1 MGHNGNPNSL
11 KNLER
16 GRWKPGQSGNPTG
29 RAKGVVYPSELLHG
43 LLAMDDD
50 GTPNYTRADL
60 EKIVEDEN
68 AAPALVIAAR
78 WIIDGMKDGQRW
90 VVGKDGKLQP
100 AALDPT
106 PSRVRESLADRLE
119 GKPVQK
125 VQVKSEPVRTPDELI
140 DDLARLIEETPALLE
155 QATLWPSLSSMLRV
169 DRDLVQRLRPLLEA
183 HAPGLLEVVEP
194 VDGEAKV
201 LPAGNDDPSPAPTQ
215 PAASR
220 RDRD

>member
-1 MGHNGNPNSL
+1 MGHNGNAKSL

-16 GRWKPGQSGNPTG
+16 GHWKPGQSGNPTG

-50 GTPNYTRADL
+50 GTPKYTRGDL

-78 WIIDGMKDGQRW
+78 WILDGMRDGQRW
-90 VVGKDGKLQP
+90 IMGKDGELKP

-125 VQVKSEPVRTPDELI
+125 LQLERKPIRPPAEIHADLVAT
-140 DDLARLIEETPALLE
+140 LARALVSLPPAERAKLL
-155 QATLWPSLSSMLRV
+155 TLLPV
-169 DRDLVQRLRPLLEA
+169 DAED
-183 HAPGLLEVVEP
+183 VEP

-201 LPAGNDDPSPAPTQ
+201 LPAGDDESSPAPTQ
-215 PAASR
+215 PAA
-220 RDRD
+220 

>member
-16 GRWKPGQSGNPTG
+16 GRWKVGQSGNPSG
-29 RAKGVVYPSELLHG
+29 RPKGVVYPSELLHG

-50 GTPNYTRADL
+50 GTPKYTRADL

-78 WIIDGMKDGQRW
+78 WLLDSMADGKRW
-90 VVGKDGKLQP
+90 CVGKDGKLRP

-125 VQVKSEPVRTPDELI
+125 LQVEREPARTPDELR
-140 DDLARLIEETPALLE
+140 DDLFRMLEKSPALLAVPE
-155 QATLWPSLSSMLRV
+155 MWPMLLPMLRS
-169 DRDLVQRLRPLLEA
+169 DPAFVQQLRPLLEV
-183 HAPGLLEVVEP
+183 HAPGLLEVIEP
-194 VDGEAKV
+194 IDGEANV
-201 LPAGNDDPSPAPTQ
+201 LPAGDDEPSEAPSQ
-215 PAASR
+215 PAA
-220 RDRD
+220 

>member
-43 LLAMDDD
+43 LLAMDED

-78 WIIDGMKDGQRW
+78 WILDGMRDGQRW
-90 VVGKDGKLQP
+90 VVGKDGRLQP

-106 PSRVRESLADRLE
+106 PSRVRVELADRLE

-125 VQVKSEPVRTPDELI
+125 LQVEREPVRTPDEI
-140 DDLARLIEETPALLE
+140 TDEFARLMEKEPVLLA
-155 QATLWPSLSSMLRV
+155 QAELWPSILHMCRG
-169 DRDLVQRLRPLLEA
+169 DRDLVKRLRPLMEV
-183 HAPGLLEVVEP
+183 HAPGLLEVIEP

-201 LPAGNDDPSPAPTQ
+201 LPAGEDEPSMTPAQ
-215 PAASR
+215 PAAKR
-220 RDRD
+220 

>member
-1 MGHNGNPNSL
+1 MGHNDNPNSL

-29 RAKGVVYPSELLHG
+29 RAKGTVYPSELLHG

-50 GTPNYTRADL
+50 GTPKYTRSDL

-78 WIIDGMKDGQRW
+78 WILDGMRDGQRW
-90 VVGKDGKLQP
+90 VVGKGGKLQP

-125 VQVKSEPVRTPDELI
+125 LQVERKPIRPPAEIHADLMTVLAKALVSLPPAERAELLTLLPVDAE
-140 DDLARLIEETPALLE
+140 
-155 QATLWPSLSSMLRV
+155 
-169 DRDLVQRLRPLLEA
+169 
-183 HAPGLLEVVEP
+183 GVEP
-194 VDGEAKV
+194 VDVEAKV
-201 LPAGNDDPSPAPTQ
+201 LPAGDDEPSPAPT
-215 PAASR
+215 
-220 RDRD
+220 

>member
-16 GRWKPGQSGNPTG
+16 GRWKPGQSSNPTG
-29 RAKGVVYPSELLHG
+29 RAKGVVYPSELLDG

-50 GTPNYTRADL
+50 GAPRYTQADL
-60 EKIVEDEN
+60 EAIVEDKD

-78 WIIDGMKDGQRW
+78 WLIDGMKSGERW

-125 VQVKSEPVRTPDELI
+125 LQIERKTVRTPNEINDDFVRMLEAHPTSLASLEL
-140 DDLARLIEETPALLE
+140 RPQLLE
-155 QATLWPSLSSMLRV
+155 QFRGRGPFL
-169 DRDLVQRLRPLLEA
+169 QRMRPLLEV
-183 HAPGLLEVVEP
+183 HAPDLLKQI
-194 VDGEAKV
+194 DN
-201 LPAGNDDPSPAPTQ
+201 LAPIQ
-215 PAASR
+215 AMF
-220 RDRD
+220 

>member
-11 KNLER
+11 KNLEL

-29 RAKGVVYPSELLHG
+29 RAKGTVYPSELLHG

-50 GTPNYTRADL
+50 GTPKYTRGDL

-78 WIIDGMKDGQRW
+78 WIIDGMRDGQRW

-125 VQVKSEPVRTPDELI
+125 LQVQSDQDSRTPKDWENEI
-140 DDLARLIEETPALLE
+140 VKLIESNPTILASVEIW
-155 QATLWPSLSSMLRV
+155 ATLLPRLAEGG
-169 DRDLVQRLRPLLEA
+169 DLIERLRPLLEV
-183 HAPGLLEVVEP
+183 HAPGLLEQADAKIATWRRKVTNCAQGVVVKALP
-194 VDGEAKV
+194 EAT
-201 LPAGNDDPSPAPTQ
+201 N
-215 PAASR
+215 
-220 RDRD
+220 

>member
-1 MGHNGNPNSL
+1 MGHNGNVNSL

-78 WIIDGMKDGQRW
+78 WILDGMRDGQRW

-106 PSRVRESLADRLE
+106 PSRVRVELADRLE

-125 VQVKSEPVRTPDELI
+125 LQIERERIPTPEECADNIVEMIEAHPTMLANTTTWPDLLRTLREDGY
-140 DDLARLIEETPALLE
+140 LL
-155 QATLWPSLSSMLRV
+155 
-169 DRDLVQRLRPLLEA
+169 QRMRPLLEVN
-183 HAPGLLEVVEP
+183 APGLLAMFDGP
-194 VDGEAKV
+194 VDVEAKV
-201 LPAGNDDPSPAPTQ
+201 LPAGDDEPSAAPTHT
-215 PAASR
+215 AT
-220 RDRD
+220 

>member
-16 GRWKPGQSGNPTG
+16 GRWRPGQSGNPAG
-29 RAKGVVYPSELLHG
+29 RAKGVVYPSELLDG

-50 GTPNYTRADL
+50 GAPRYTQADL
-60 EKIVEDEN
+60 EAIVEDKD

-78 WIIDGMKDGQRW
+78 WLIDGMKSGERW
-90 VVGKDGKLQP
+90 ILGKNGELRP

-125 VQVKSEPVRTPDELI
+125 LQLERKPIRPPAEIHADLVAT
-140 DDLARLIEETPALLE
+140 LARALVSLPPAERAKLL
-155 QATLWPSLSSMLRV
+155 TLLPV
-169 DRDLVQRLRPLLEA
+169 DAED
-183 HAPGLLEVVEP
+183 VEP

-201 LPAGNDDPSPAPTQ
+201 LPAGDDEPSEAPT
-215 PAASR
+215 
-220 RDRD
+220 RDCD

>member
-50 GTPNYTRADL
+50 GTPRYTRSDL

-78 WIIDGMKDGQRW
+78 WILDGMRDGQRW
-90 VVGKDGKLQP
+90 ILGKDGELKP

-106 PSRVRESLADRLE
+106 PSRVRVELADRLE

-125 VQVKSEPVRTPDELI
+125 LQVERERIRTPAEINADLVPL
-140 DDLARLIEETPALLE
+140 LARALVSLPPAERARLLTLIP
-155 QATLWPSLSSMLRV
+155 V
-169 DRDLVQRLRPLLEA
+169 DAE
-183 HAPGLLEVVEP
+183 GVEP
-194 VDGEAKV
+194 VDVEAKV
-201 LPAGNDDPSPAPTQ
+201 LPAGDDEPSAAPTQ
-215 PAASR
+215 PAA
-220 RDRD
+220 

>member
-1 MGHNGNPNSL
+1 MGHSGNANSL

-16 GRWKPGQSGNPTG
+16 GRWKVGQSGNPSG
-29 RAKGVVYPSELLHG
+29 RPKGVVYPSELLHG

-50 GTPNYTRADL
+50 GTPKYTRSDL

-68 AAPALVIAAR
+68 SAPALVIAAR
-78 WIIDGMKDGQRW
+78 WILDGMRDGQRW
-90 VVGKDGKLQP
+90 ILGKDGELKP

-125 VQVKSEPVRTPDELI
+125 LQVEQKQVRTPDEI
-140 DDLARLIEETPALLE
+140 NASIVRMIEENPTMLADAKCWPTLLQFFRTTPG
-155 QATLWPSLSSMLRV
+155 M
-169 DRDLVQRLRPLLEA
+169 VQQLRPLLEV

-194 VDGEAKV
+194 IDGEAKV
-201 LPAGNDDPSPAPTQ
+201 LPTGDDEPSEAPAQ
-215 PAASR
+215 
-220 RDRD
+220 DYD

>member
-1 MGHNGNPNSL
+1 
-11 KNLER
+11 
-16 GRWKPGQSGNPTG
+16 
-29 RAKGVVYPSELLHG
+29 
-43 LLAMDDD
+43 MDDD
-50 GTPNYTRADL
+50 GTPKYTRGDL

-78 WIIDGMKDGQRW
+78 WIIDGMRDGQRW

-125 VQVKSEPVRTPDELI
+125 VEVGHQPQVTAEELTDEF
-140 DDLARLIEETPALLE
+140 ARLIEKSPGLLAQPGLWSALLK
-155 QATLWPSLSSMLRV
+155 MLRG
-169 DRDLVQRLRPLLEA
+169 DRALVKRLRPLLQV
-183 HAPGLLEVVEP
+183 HAPGLLEVIEP

-201 LPAGNDDPSPAPTQ
+201 LPAGDDEPSAAPTHT
-215 PAASR
+215 AT
-220 RDRD
+220 